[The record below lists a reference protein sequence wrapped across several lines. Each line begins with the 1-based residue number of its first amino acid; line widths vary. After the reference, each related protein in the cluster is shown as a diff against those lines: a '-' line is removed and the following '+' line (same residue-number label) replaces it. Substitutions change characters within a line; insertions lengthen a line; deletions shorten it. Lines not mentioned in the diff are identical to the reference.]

1 MLLVPL
7 PCQVAACLL
16 LFLEEDD
23 AFWMMCAI
31 VEDLLPAS
39 YFSTTLLGVQT
50 DQRVLRHLIVQYL
63 PRLDRLLQEHDIGE
77 GPTCLCSGSW
87 GPSSGLGAASLRPGT
102 WPWTG
107 LAAQEG
113 GGGVPTRGALLLSDA
128 PPPPWLTGLGD
139 TLLSGG
145 PAPTAPAPPQGP
157 CVCLQSCR
165 SSRCTGSSRPSPV
178 WCTSACCCASGTC
191 FSTRAPWCC
200 SRPRWACCASR

>member
-1 MLLVPL
+1 MPLVPL
-7 PCQVAACLL
+7 PYQVAACLL

-87 GPSSGLGAASLRPGT
+87 GSQLGLRCCGSEAWDVAVDGPGS
-102 WPWTG
+102 P
-107 LAAQEG
+107 G
-113 GGGVPTRGALLLSDA
+113 GRRG
-128 PPPPWLTGLGD
+128 
-139 TLLSGG
+139 
-145 PAPTAPAPPQGP
+145 
-157 CVCLQSCR
+157 
-165 SSRCTGSSRPSPV
+165 
-178 WCTSACCCASGTC
+178 
-191 FSTRAPWCC
+191 RAHTCC
-200 SRPRWACCASR
+200 SLAL